1 MKGDRQATLISQLLH
16 HLKSSYTTI
25 LLIIFVELVG
35 VGYITLSSSLGA
47 SLCRPSPAPIAMPK
61 FQTVQYATR
70 SHSHHHGSLS
80 YCNVTSVKS
89 WKNGIVTLLQ
99 PRIKANCTALRTGDE
114 KELRTVKKRIQTWVN
129 AESDKEFL
137 KTLRNCSHIVKEYS
151 RNFYISPEEENFPL
165 AYILVVYT
173 NVRQVLRLLK
183 VIYRPHNLYCIHPDA
198 KRPAVVRS
206 FQTVSHCLRN
216 VFVASKLE
224 RVYYAH
230 HTIMDAQLNCMQDL
244 MGYNPSRWRYIINL
258 CGRELPLKTNREIVR
273 SLMKLN
279 SYSAIDSFEV
289 PEANKHRLVNK
300 FVLSAGVVK
309 RTRKKLGPVPYGI
322 RFYKSMTYIAVS
334 RPFVSFLLTSKIS
347 IALRKYLKDAKVPEE
362 HFYSSLY
369 ELPGVPGGRPPKK
382 GTAMPIVDAYA
393 WMNSNDAKLHP
404 QELCKGRIVHSICI
418 LSSGDLPMAYSK
430 GVNAR
435 RPTFFFNK
443 YFMEWDHVVMDCME
457 QRLVEQ
463 NMLEYK
469 QDCSVYT

>member
-1 MKGDRQATLISQLLH
+1 M
-16 HLKSSYTTI
+16 
-25 LLIIFVELVG
+25 
-35 VGYITLSSSLGA
+35 
-47 SLCRPSPAPIAMPK
+47 
-61 FQTVQYATR
+61 
-70 SHSHHHGSLS
+70 
-80 YCNVTSVKS
+80 
-89 WKNGIVTLLQ
+89 VTLLQ
-99 PRIKANCTALRTGDE
+99 PGIKANCTALRTGDE
-114 KELRTVKKRIQTWVN
+114 RELRTVKKRIQTWVN
-129 AESDKEFL
+129 TESDKEFL
-137 KTLRNCSHIVKEYS
+137 KTLHNCSHIVEEYS

-165 AYILVVYT
+165 AYVLVVYT

-198 KRPAVVRS
+198 KAPNSVRS
-206 FQTVSHCLRN
+206 FQAISKCLDN

-244 MGYNPSRWRYIINL
+244 MGYNPSRWRYTINL

-279 SYSAIDSFEV
+279 GYSAIDSFEV

-369 ELPGVPGGRPPKK
+369 ELPGVPGGRPLKK
-382 GTAMPIVDAYA
+382 GTVMPIVDAYA
-393 WMNSNDAKLHP
+393 WMNSNYAKLHP
-404 QELCKGRIVHSICI
+404 QKLCKGRIVHSICI
-418 LSSGDLPMAYSK
+418 LSSGDLPMVYSK

-435 RPTFFFNK
+435 RPTYFFNK

-457 QRLVEQ
+457 QQLVEQ